1 VSNVRTIDVV
11 AQALTGA
18 RVEMRQNAILSPGQI
33 RELGRGECGIV
44 QALQIGADLR
54 TIYLACDNGLL
65 AIRLPDDLAV
75 AAVRALMSSQLNMPA
90 EHVRELEKTRFQL
103 GPDGRPVKVATE
115 PNS

>member
-1 VSNVRTIDVV
+1 MNVRTIDAL

-18 RVEMRQNAILSPGQI
+18 RAEMRQNAILSPGQI

-44 QALQIGADLR
+44 QALQIGGDLG

-65 AIRLPDDLAV
+65 ALRLADAHAV
-75 AAVRALMSSQLNMPA
+75 AAVRALMGSTIQLDPA
-90 EHVRELEKTRFQL
+90 DVRDLEKTRFQL

-115 PNS
+115 PR